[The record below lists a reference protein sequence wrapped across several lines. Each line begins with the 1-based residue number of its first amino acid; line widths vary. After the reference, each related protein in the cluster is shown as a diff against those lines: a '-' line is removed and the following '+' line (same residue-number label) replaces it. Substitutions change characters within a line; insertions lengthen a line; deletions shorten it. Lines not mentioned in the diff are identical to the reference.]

1 MTVPGSR
8 NTETASAL
16 RTMSHHGW
24 TSKLASVGP
33 ADATAFSSVGRMAEN
48 PAIRPTLAYEHEVEK
63 GGAGPDL
70 HRGGTACSDRTVRR
84 RRHRGDRLCPGHH
97 GGDRQA
103 RGDRQERHFLP
114 LRGQ

>member
-1 MTVPGSR
+1 MRPIRQHSAQIAMTVPGSR

-48 PAIRPTLAYEHEVEK
+48 
-63 GGAGPDL
+63 
-70 HRGGTACSDRTVRR
+70 
-84 RRHRGDRLCPGHH
+84 
-97 GGDRQA
+97 
-103 RGDRQERHFLP
+103 
-114 LRGQ
+114 